1 MEMGRRDLMRRG
13 ATNRFSNKQQSG
25 SGFSTKSKKGMLKKL
40 RLADDKLK
48 QEMSY
53 DETLP
58 CPDLENEVSKKKSK
72 LPKKNLKDTNGVDH
86 HASVP
91 RKLRSAMKKRNLES
105 LSKLSSV
112 SKRLNRSKTGIES
125 FRKENQEMEAKA
137 IVPESMM
144 ISKDEKE
151 VAETLYGL
159 AGMFTDKKTCNEK
172 ETSKVDSILVV
183 EDDYTKAESL
193 IPVVSVL
200 SSTKTKQ
207 IDVMPLEQTDKQFST
222 TGMVDFIDRLKQSS
236 SVNVNDAPAR
246 VNETKVATSD
256 KDYKSKGLALWPGL
270 SPTVHSGA
278 QVLSKSSSTKLP
290 PWMGQAV
297 SPSNSS
303 SFLSEP
309 LRAQPRK
316 LKRCAS
322 HIYISRLIKV
332 LQTSKSSPTTLNQ
345 NEQRSSEMSE
355 RRIPDSVITIN
366 DFKTIVSPAK
376 RFQNPHL
383 LDIRRTHNPKP
394 VQEDMT
400 KLALELYGPHTSQ
413 KQSFDFLSLSSAGA
427 AQSHFPLPNSFPQY
441 QISAAYNSQLSPA
454 TSSHQV
460 QQLSPYLASRF
471 QTAYNANQQQQQQ
484 QQLQK
489 RLWAAQYRPTNGNT
503 MQSNQYSKPNLS
515 LNLTSIQQPL
525 QVSSSPRYNNNVSQ
539 QQHRLMAAAAAM
551 SMSHHHNNNPS
562 RTVMNRQEHHFPLI
576 YEDTRTPLQL
586 LCNEQS

>member
-1 MEMGRRDLMRRG
+1 MGRRDLMRRG
-13 ATNRFSNKQQSG
+13 TTNRFSNKQQSG

-40 RLADDKLK
+40 GFADEKLK

-53 DETLP
+53 DTLP
-58 CPDLENEVSKKKSK
+58 SPDLENEVSKKKSK

-86 HASVP
+86 ASVP

-105 LSKLSSV
+105 VSKLSSV
-112 SKRLNRSKTGIES
+112 SKRLNRFKTGTES
-125 FRKENQEMEAKA
+125 LVKMENQEMEAKA
-137 IVPESMM
+137 IVTESMM

-159 AGMFTDKKTCNEK
+159 AGMFTETDSLGKKTSNEK
-172 ETSKVDSILVV
+172 ETSKVVDSILVV
-183 EDDYTKAESL
+183 EDDYTKTESL
-193 IPVVSVL
+193 TPVVSVL
-200 SSTKTKQ
+200 SSAKTKQ
-207 IDVMPLEQTDKQFST
+207 IDAMPLEQSDKQFNT

-236 SVNVNDAPAR
+236 SVKVTDAHAR
-246 VNETKVATSD
+246 VNETKVTTSN
-256 KDYKSKGLALWPGL
+256 GLALWPGL
-270 SPTVHSGA
+270 SSTTVHSGA
-278 QVLSKSSSTKLP
+278 QVLSKPSSTKLP

-297 SPSNSS
+297 SPSNTAS
-303 SFLSEP
+303 LLNCEP
-309 LRAQPRK
+309 LRVQPRK

-332 LQTSKSSPTTLNQ
+332 LQTSKSSLATLNQ

-355 RRIPDSVITIN
+355 RRLPDSVITIN
-366 DFKTIVSPAK
+366 DFKAIVSPPK
-376 RFQNPHL
+376 RYQNPHL
-383 LDIRRTHNPKP
+383 LDMHRAHNPKP

-484 QQLQK
+484 LQK

-525 QVSSSPRYNNNVSQ
+525 QVSSSPRYNHNVSQ
-539 QQHRLMAAAAAM
+539 QQHRLMTAAAAM
-551 SMSHHHNNNPS
+551 SMSHQHNNPS
-562 RTVMNRQEHHFPLI
+562 RAVMNRQEHHFPLI